1 VTLLEQAA
9 RQRRR
14 HRRLF
19 PRWLAFALA
28 LAAAFVVG
36 LAFGQA
42 LDDEPKAGNLVTSVR
57 TLAPLP
63 QQAPT
68 RTITVTVTSP

>member
-14 HRRLF
+14 RRPLF
-19 PRWLAFALA
+19 PRWLAFALS
-28 LAAAFVVG
+28 LVAAFIVG

-42 LDDEPKAGNLVTSVR
+42 LDDEPAAGNVVTSVR
-57 TLAPLP
+57 TLTPLP

-68 RTITVTVTSP
+68 RTVTVTVTSP